1 MIDFADLLL
10 GKRIAIVGN
19 AKSLFDKNYGAEID
33 GHDVVIRFNKGFITK
48 PESQGTKTDIL
59 ILAIE
64 MPEADIDKFNAKY
77 VFNRCTLRKN
87 KTRACW
93 HFSLDDRKRLQKLLG
108 AKPSTGMLA
117 IDLCTM
123 YSPVVDLYGFDW
135 EETPT
140 FYNPADYKTV
150 HNYAKEKE
158 TVLEK
163 YAFGDLRIR
172 K

>member
-33 GHDVVIRFNKGFITK
+33 DHDVVIRFNKGFITK

-64 MPEADIDKFNAKY
+64 MPEADIDRFNAKY
-77 VFNRCTLRKN
+77 VFNRCTLRRN

-93 HFSLDDRKRLQKLLG
+93 HFSLDDRKRLQKALG

-117 IDLCTM
+117 IDLCM
-123 YSPVVDLYGFDW
+123 QYSPNVDLYGFDW
-135 EETPT
+135 GASPT
-140 FYNPADYKTV
+140 FYNPEGYKTP
-150 HNYAKEKE
+150 HNYE
-158 TVLEK
+158 LEEGIVDTARLAGK
-163 YAFGDLRIR
+163 LRIR